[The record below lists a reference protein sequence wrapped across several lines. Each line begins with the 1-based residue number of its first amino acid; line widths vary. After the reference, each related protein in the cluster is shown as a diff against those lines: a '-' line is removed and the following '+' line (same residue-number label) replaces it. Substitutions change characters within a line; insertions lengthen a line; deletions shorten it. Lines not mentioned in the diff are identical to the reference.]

1 SDLIQCYAAIFFA
14 LIYGFSGIG
23 IARTASASEKS
34 PQSSVTE

>member
-1 SDLIQCYAAIFFA
+1 V
-14 LIYGFSGIG
+14 IG